1 MEEQKI
7 AEEQKIVEEDNQVI
21 SSMRSIHMVPMDIVN
36 GFEVRPG
43 MYEVNGATAIPCGV
57 NFTVQS
63 YWATS
68 CELLLFHR
76 LEDKPYAII
85 PFPENY
91 KIGKVYSMIVFHLN
105 IEDFEYAY
113 RLYGPDDPKKSLFVD
128 KSKYL
133 LDIYAKAVTG
143 QRDWGVLSRDT
154 NCYKARVVKDDFDW
168 GTSRQPLISMEDLVI
183 YEMHVRGFTR
193 HGSSGVEYPGTFKG
207 LQEKISYLKDLGIN
221 AVELM
226 PVFEFD
232 EMKDYREVDGKIV
245 MDYWGYNTVS
255 FFAPNT
261 GYTAEVEHNHEGT
274 ELKRLI
280 KELNENG
287 IECFLDVV
295 FNHTAEGNEMGSC
308 FSFKGFDNDIYYML
322 TPDGHY
328 YNFSGCGNT
337 LNCNHP
343 MVQLMITECLRYWTT
358 AYHID
363 GFRFD
368 LATILG
374 RNEDGSPMSNPPL
387 LKNLAFDPILGNVK
401 LIAEAWDAGGLY
413 QVGSFPAWNR
423 WAEWNG
429 KYRDDMRDFLKGNY
443 GMSHVAGR
451 RITGSKDLYDP
462 VHRGN
467 NASVNFITCHDGFP
481 LWDLYSYNSKHNEA
495 NGWNNTDGTDDNRSW
510 NCGVE
515 GETDNEEVLVLRR
528 RLVKNAAAVLMMS
541 RGTPMFFAGDEFG
554 NTQYGNNNAYCQDNE
569 ISWLDWNRLEENKDI
584 YEFFRY
590 MIKLRK
596 THHVIRKDMGRCFLG
611 FPEIQVTEANEGC
624 KVLRVMYAGRK
635 ENNKEDDI
643 VCLAVN
649 TFWEEQEFSLPFL
662 PPGINWYAAVDTGNR
677 YLLKGIAEETENM
690 TLIAGGRVRM
700 IPRSVCVFVVK

>member
-1 MEEQKI
+1 METNSMDEQKL
-7 AEEQKIVEEDNQVI
+7 ADDSNKVI
-21 SSMRSIHMVPMDIVN
+21 SPMRSIHMIPMDVVN

-76 LEDKPYAII
+76 LEDEPYAVI
-85 PFPENY
+85 PFPEHY
-91 KIGKVYSMIVFHLN
+91 KIGKVYSMIVFGLD
-105 IEDFEYAY
+105 IEQFEYAY
-113 RLYGPDDPKKSLFVD
+113 RLYGSNDPKKSLFTD

-154 NCYKARVVKDDFDW
+154 NCYRARVVKDDFDW
-168 GTSRQPLISMEDLVI
+168 GNSRQPLIPMEDLVI

-207 LQEKISYLKDLGIN
+207 LQEKISYLKDLGVN

-429 KYRDDMRDFLKGNY
+429 RYRDDMRDFLKGDY
-443 GMSHVAGR
+443 GMSHIAAK

-462 VHRGN
+462 KERGN

-481 LWDLYSYNSKHNEA
+481 LWDLYSYNTKHNEA
-495 NGWNNTDGTDDNRSW
+495 NGWNNTDGSDDNRSW

-515 GETDNEEVLVLRR
+515 GETDNEEILTLRR

-541 RGTPMFFAGDEFG
+541 RGIPMFLAGDEFG
-554 NTQYGNNNAYCQDNE
+554 NTQFGNNNAYCQDNE
-569 ISWLDWNRLEENKDI
+569 ISWLDWNRLEENRDI

-590 MIKLRK
+590 MIRFRK
-596 THHVIRKDMGRCFLG
+596 THPVIRKDMGRCSLG
-611 FPEIQVTEANEGC
+611 FPEIQVAHASD
-624 KVLRVMYAGRK
+624 KSKILRVMYAGRK
-635 ENNKEDDI
+635 EKNDGDDI
-643 VCLAVN
+643 VYLAIN
-649 TFWEEQEFSLPFL
+649 TFWETQEFQLPNL
-662 PPGINWYAAVDTGNR
+662 PPGPNWYMAVDTGFG
-677 YLLKGIAEETENM
+677 YLPGGIAEEKDM
-690 TLIAGGRVRM
+690 VLISGGKVKM
-700 IPRSVCVFVVK
+700 IPRSVCVLMVK